1 LAVLVLIQLYP
12 VETPLININNPNDL
26 LLTNKVPENV
36 STTLKTACYAC
47 HSNET
52 KLPWYA
58 SIAPSKWLVYSDIN
72 KGREELNFS
81 EWNTLN
87 KEDKAELLDD
97 ISTIIIEEEMPLK
110 AYTLLHSKA
119 KLSLEDREE
128 ISNWA
133 ELLLEDLYE

>member
-97 ISTIIIEEEMPLK
+97 ISTVIIEEEMPLK